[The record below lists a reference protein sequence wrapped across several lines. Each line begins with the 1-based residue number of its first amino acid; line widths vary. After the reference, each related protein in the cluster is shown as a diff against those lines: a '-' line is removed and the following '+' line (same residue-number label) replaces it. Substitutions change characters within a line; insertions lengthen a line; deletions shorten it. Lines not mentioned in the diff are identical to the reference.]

1 MHGLAEGAVVGGKY
15 RLQRELAR
23 GGMGSVWQ
31 AVHLQLDAPVAIKF
45 MDTAL
50 GASDIARERFVR
62 EAKAAAQI
70 QSPHVVHISDY
81 GVEGGTVPYIVMEL
95 LQGEDLD
102 RRLLRGNLSLAAAE
116 QVVVQ
121 AAKGLRK
128 AHEAGIV
135 HRDLKPSNLFLAGD
149 ADDWTVKLVDFGV
162 AKAIG
167 ADLPVQ
173 PEPMRAPA
181 PSRPEVTQTGIV
193 LGSPQYMS
201 PEQARGFSRVDH
213 TADVWALATI
223 ALRALTGR
231 RLFEGMDAMQVLT
244 RLVYEPLPAPSSLAP
259 ELPEPLKAVFDRALN
274 NNPSLRYQSARELS
288 DAFVRAANEVRRM
301 SDTSSIAGATL
312 PFPSRPSMQSYHSQS
327 LGLPMPAPQ
336 SERWPKLA
344 IAAAALSLGVMT
356 VFAVVASGGREGGAA
371 QSGATTGLVPEG
383 PLRAMRAEVD
393 GEAEA
398 NVEVVAPRHEEPPAE
413 PDEGAGGHGAGSDD
427 ESSAATASPASPNP
441 RGKGPRRSWGF

>member
-1 MHGLAEGAVVGGKY
+1 MHGLAEGAVIGGKY

-45 MDTAL
+45 MDAGL

-81 GVEGGTVPYIVMEL
+81 GVEGGALPYIVMEL

-102 RRLLRGNLSLAAAE
+102 RRLLRGNLSLAATE

-135 HRDLKPSNLFLAGD
+135 HRDLKPSNLFLAGE
-149 ADDWTVKLVDFGV
+149 AEDWTIKLVDFGV

-167 ADLPVQ
+167 AELPVQ
-173 PEPMRAPA
+173 PTPQATGA
-181 PSRPEVTQTGIV
+181 PSRPDVTQTGIV

-213 TADVWALATI
+213 TADVWALAAI
-223 ALRALTGR
+223 AFRALTGR

-244 RLVYEPLPAPSSLAP
+244 RLVYEPLPPPSSLAP
-259 ELPEPLKAVFDRALN
+259 ELPEPLKMMFDRALN

-288 DAFVRAANEVRRM
+288 DAFLRAAAEVRLQA
-301 SDTSSIAGATL
+301 DTSSIAGATV
-312 PFPSRPSMQSYHSQS
+312 PTPSRPSMHSYHSQS
-327 LGLPMPAPQ
+327 LGLPSPPAQ

-356 VFAVVASGGREGGAA
+356 VFAVVASGGRETVAGRGAE
-371 QSGATTGLVPEG
+371 TGLVPEG
-383 PLRAMRAEVD
+383 PLRAMRAEAD

-398 NVEVVAPRHEEPPAE
+398 NVEVVAPRHEEPPPE
-413 PDEGAGGHGAGSDD
+413 PDEGAGGADPAT
-427 ESSAATASPASPNP
+427 SSSVAVPVAPPP
-441 RGKGPRRSWGF
+441 RGKKGPRRSWGF

>member
-1 MHGLAEGAVVGGKY
+1 MHGLAEGAVIGGKY

-45 MDTAL
+45 MDSAL

-70 QSPHVVHISDY
+70 QSQHVVHISDY
-81 GVEGGTVPYIVMEL
+81 GVESGTLPYIVMEL

-102 RRLLRGNLSLAAAE
+102 QRLLRGNLSLAAAE

-173 PEPMRAPA
+173 PMPTQ
-181 PSRPEVTQTGIV
+181 PSARPEVTQTGIV

-201 PEQARGFSRVDH
+201 PEQAKGFSRVDH

-223 ALRALTGR
+223 AFRALTGR

-288 DAFVRAANEVRRM
+288 DAFVRAASEVRRM

-312 PFPSRPSMQSYHSQS
+312 PSPSRPSMQSYHSQS
-327 LGLPMPAPQ
+327 LGLPMPAPR

-356 VFAVVASGGREGGAA
+356 VFAVVASGRREGGAT

-393 GEAEA
+393 SEAEA

-413 PDEGAGGHGAGSDD
+413 PDEGAGGEDAEGDGS
-427 ESSAATASPASPNP
+427 ERSAPAASPASPRP
-441 RGKGPRRSWGF
+441 RGKVPRRSWGF